1 VIITTIATN
10 QRVFSPTTQ
19 LHSPSSKRCDWGC
32 CAQSRVPYR
41 DSKLT
46 RLLQDSLGGR
56 SYGVMIANIS
66 PSVNHYQDTFNTL
79 NFASKSRQIINKP
92 VVNTVD
98 GMPCRLPIN
107 IHYNYYYNY
116 SFIYFNSTDH

>member
-1 VIITTIATN
+1 M
-10 QRVFSPTTQ
+10 
-19 LHSPSSKRCDWGC
+19 

-66 PSVNHYQDTFNTL
+66 PSINHYQDTFNTL

-98 GMPCRLPIN
+98 GIPRHLPIVELLLLL
-107 IHYNYYYNY
+107 IL
-116 SFIYFNSTDH
+116 FQLLF

>member
-1 VIITTIATN
+1 VTHLLRLYDVWNT
-10 QRVFSPTTQ
+10 
-19 LHSPSSKRCDWGC
+19 
-32 CAQSRVPYR
+32 QSRVPYR

-56 SYGVMIANIS
+56 SYGVMIANVS

-98 GMPCRLPIN
+98 GTILSSSLSHCLAYADSRARNAMAWSR
-107 IHYNYYYNY
+107 
-116 SFIYFNSTDH
+116 